1 MHADVPGLIEL
12 LRRVQDDGTDGRA
25 AVDIVAE
32 WRAKHK
38 KVTDFTDARFFDLEL
53 EDVDFSN
60 LDLSGANFG
69 SPVSFEGFGI
79 PVGNEGLIN
88 VTGAKFRDA
97 KIDRVAFINC
107 DLRQAV
113 FSPKDSK
120 RSGSSL
126 LFDCCNLTNAEFEGS
141 TLEKSLFSGSD
152 LKHARCQGALFV
164 RCDWIEREGKGTAEG
179 TDFTNA
185 TLENCRICLS
195 LEGTNFGQST
205 NVRTVFDG
213 SNLRAASFSNA
224 SLVECSLRGV
234 RVNSRTTFPD
244 MQSTEGCHID
254 RYTLSCLGRDF
265 GGLSVGNRSDMKI
278 HDDVALL
285 RSQFSGIW
293 MWSHA
298 LSIVAFVFPYVW
310 FLVRQRTIARF
321 YSDQDRET
329 SVSLLEA
336 ITRYVLR
343 GGQEWNTGDWWIP
356 SWPFCWFLIIL
367 LHNVLRA
374 ALLFKTKHL
383 ETQQEVSGLPAKFAL
398 DDAFQ
403 GFAVWPGKRL
413 GKGLRFW
420 RWVFRCSR
428 WGFWI
433 SLVFIAINSIHFLM
447 MRVPL
452 NLTPSNFVP

>member
-32 WRAKHK
+32 WRGEHE
-38 KVTDFTDARFFDLEL
+38 KVTDFTDAVFFDLEL

-69 SPVSFEGFGI
+69 SPVDD
-79 PVGNEGLIN
+79 EGLTN
-88 VTGAKFRDA
+88 VAGAKFRDA
-97 KIDRVAFINC
+97 RIDRVAFINC
-107 DLRQAV
+107 DLRQAL
-113 FSPKDSK
+113 FSPKYSE
-120 RSGSSL
+120 RSSSSL
-126 LFDCCNLTNAEFEGS
+126 LFDCCDLQNAHFQKIGLRRSIFAGCNLKDATFRD
-141 TLEKSLFSGSD
+141 SL
-152 LKHARCQGALFV
+152 LV
-164 RCDWIEREGKGTAEG
+164 RCEWIEREGKGNAEG
-179 TDFTNA
+179 TDFLGA
-185 TLENCRICLS
+185 TLENCRMRLS
-195 LEGTNFGQST
+195 LEGAHFEQST

-213 SNLRAASFSNA
+213 SNLRSVNFSQA

-234 RVNSRTTFPD
+234 RVNSRTIFAD
-244 MQSTEGCHID
+244 LKSTEGCHID
-254 RYTLSCLGRDF
+254 RYTLSCLDAGF

-293 MWSHA
+293 MWSHM

-321 YSDQDRET
+321 YSDLDRET

-336 ITRYVLR
+336 ITRYILR
-343 GGQEWNTGDWWIP
+343 GGQEWNSGDWWTP

-374 ALLFKTKHL
+374 FLLFKTKQL

-398 DDAFQ
+398 DDAWK
-403 GFAVWPGKRL
+403 GFRVWPGKRL
-413 GKGLRFW
+413 GKGWRFW
-420 RWVFRCSR
+420 RWVVRWSR

-433 SLVFIAINSIHFLM
+433 SLVFIAINTIHFLM